1 MEQVWCFSFSAF
13 QRQFFVI
20 WNTKRF
26 QFWNSACLSR
36 VHDWT
41 HFLILCTAARFITVD
56 KKDQS
61 CTYDILYSLYR
72 TINWSDSRD
81 WRQARWGLNRIKS
94 ICPSRSL
101 LRSVF
106 CAASTRLLILLIL
119 GVCLIRRVLYVD
131 FDVRAVLH
139 LDGLILWISKWW
151 VRRDLPPVCWG
162 GEHAS
167 KHRTISNTFLR
178 LLLRRAHQ
186 KSAAWQR
193 YWSHICLQI
202 TNDLNH
208 RGLVP
213 PGDQMLRRV

>member
-1 MEQVWCFSFSAF
+1 MLQLFSFSATVF
-13 QRQFFVI
+13 RNLKYKTISILKFSLSFTSSRLNAFSYFLSFVPLP
-20 WNTKRF
+20 
-26 QFWNSACLSR
+26 AL
-36 VHDWT
+36 
-41 HFLILCTAARFITVD
+41 LD

-106 CAASTRLLILLIL
+106 CVASTRLLTILIL
-119 GVCLIRRVLYVD
+119 RVCLIRRVLHVD

-139 LDGLILWISKWW
+139 LDGLIFWISKWW

-178 LLLRRAHQ
+178 LLLRQAHQ
-186 KSAAWQR
+186 KSAVWQR